1 MKITVITTCTG
12 SKAVSATNPLTLADF
27 QAGPDHVAQRSKQVE
42 GLCLPAG
49 QMYTGEQHVH
59 LMRGVHAARSAGH
72 QVAVHIISAGYGVL
86 CEDEPIAPYE
96 ATFNDMGKKD
106 CIEWG
111 QELRIPQRVQEILD
125 EPADMSLVLLSEK
138 YLDAAQVD
146 AVNEVAGPTWAIC
159 ASSAVKRFSPSI
171 QKVPLVQADTKRF
184 HTTMIGLK
192 GAVAAL
198 VLAAKNPF
206 AELHSLSSDHRQLSL
221 L

>member
-1 MKITVITTCTG
+1 MKISIISTCTG
-12 SKAVSATNPLTLADF
+12 SKAHEVPNQLTLADF
-27 QAGPDHVAQRSKQVE
+27 QAGKAHFEARRREVASF
-42 GLCLPAG
+42 GLSAG
-49 QMYTGEQHVH
+49 CMYTGEHHVH
-59 LMRGVHAARSAGH
+59 LMRGVAAARASGH
-72 QVAVHIISAGYGVL
+72 QVDVHIISAGFGVL
-86 CEDEPIAPYE
+86 AENDEIVPYD
-96 ATFNDMGKKD
+96 ATFNDMEKHD

-111 QELRIPQRVQEILD
+111 RELRIPERVQEILS

-138 YLDAAQVD
+138 YLNAANVD
-146 AVNEVAGPTWAIC
+146 AIKEVAGPTWAIC

-198 VLAAKNPF
+198 VLAARNPL
-206 AELHSLSSDHRQLSL
+206 AELRSLSSDPRQLSL

>member
-12 SKAVSATNPLTLADF
+12 SKAITATNPLTLEDF
-27 QAGPDHVAQRSKQVE
+27 QAGPALVEQRCKEIAS
-42 GLCLPAG
+42 LCLPAG

-59 LMRGVHAARSAGH
+59 LMRGVHAARAAGH
-72 QVAVHIISAGYGVL
+72 QVDVHIISAGFGVL
-86 CEDEPIAPYE
+86 KEDEEIVPYE
-96 ATFNDMGKKD
+96 ATFNDMGKKE
-106 CIEWG
+106 CIDWG
-111 QELRIPQRVQEILD
+111 QVLGIPQRVQDILA

-138 YLDAAQVD
+138 YLDAAEVD
-146 AVNEVAGPTWAIC
+146 AVNDVAGPTWAIC

-206 AELHSLSSDHRQLSL
+206 AELRSLSSDPRQLSL